1 MNGSIIL
8 AETPEPFTIR
18 GHGPRKISIDEMNFI
33 RKDRDLWLSALLP
46 MTLTGTV
53 YINVASTP

>member
-1 MNGSIIL
+1 
-8 AETPEPFTIR
+8 
-18 GHGPRKISIDEMNFI
+18 MNFI

-53 YINVASTP
+53 YINVASTPWNKDSVYYQMCFDKAFRVFSFST